1 MKKITL
7 GSLFDGSGGFPLA
20 ARNLGMEPIWASEI
34 EPFPVLV
41 TRKNFPE
48 MKHLG
53 SITQLK
59 GNLIE
64 PVDVITFGSPC
75 QDLSIAGKRE
85 GLRGKRSNL
94 FYEAI
99 RLVKEMRRKTNGE
112 YPKFIIWENV
122 CGAFTSNKGEDFRCV
137 LESISKI
144 KDENISIP
152 QPSKWQQ
159 AGEIMGRS
167 FSIAWRVLDAQYFGV
182 PQRRKRIFLV
192 ADFTGRG
199 AKQVLFNEES
209 VSRDFGKSANETETT
224 TASSRK
230 SITES
235 IGRSNVEA
243 IQENESKNSE
253 IDRSRPPCLFEN
265 HGKDCRY
272 KGPLSITPTLCKTLG
287 TGGNNQPFVVENIG
301 NFDVRLTSVNTKNK
315 RHNVYETSTSRALD
329 TGGNNPNGNQ
339 GGVAIVSV
347 YSTSKNSFHTFAHKE
362 KTSTLVAS
370 DYKDP
375 PIVSTRYCV
384 RRITP
389 LECGRLQGFPDDW
402 CKDLEIKN
410 PSEDEL
416 VFWRELF
423 EQNRVI
429 QGKEKRKSDKQI
441 IKWLSDPFTDSAQ
454 YKMWGNGVALPC
466 VMFVL
471 SGVKFLLNKQ
481 LK

>member
-41 TRKNFPE
+41 TRKNFPA

-75 QDLSIAGKRE
+75 QD
-85 GLRGKRSNL
+85 
-94 FYEAI
+94 F
-99 RLVKEMRRKTNGE
+99 
-112 YPKFIIWENV
+112 
-122 CGAFTSNKGEDFRCV
+122 CGAFTSNQGEDFRCV

-152 QPSKWQQ
+152 QSSKWQQ
-159 AGEIMGRS
+159 AGEIVGKS

-224 TASSRK
+224 TANSRK

-235 IGRSNVEA
+235 VGISNVKA
-243 IQENESKNSE
+243 IQENESKNNE
-253 IDRSRPPCLFEN
+253 IEQSRLPCLFEN

-272 KGPLSITPTLCKTLG
+272 KGPLSITPTLCKMLG

-347 YSTSKNSFHTFAHKE
+347 YSTSKNSFHTFANKE

-375 PIVSTRYCV
+375 PIVTTRYCV

-389 LECGRLQGFPDDW
+389 LECGRLQGFPDEW
-402 CKDLEIKN
+402 CKDLEIKS
-410 PSEDEL
+410 PSENEL
-416 VFWRELF
+416 AFWRELF
-423 EQNRVI
+423 EQNRVN
-429 QGKEKRKSDKQI
+429 QGKTKRKSDKQI
-441 IKWLSDPFTDSAQ
+441 TKWLSNPITDSAQ

-466 VMFVL
+466 VQFVL
-471 SGVKFLLNKQ
+471 SGVKFLLNND
-481 LK
+481 

>member
-1 MKKITL
+1 MNKITL

-59 GNLIE
+59 GNIIE

-75 QDLSIAGKRE
+75 QDLSLAGKRE

-99 RLVKEMRRKTNGE
+99 RLVKEMRGKTNGE

-122 CGAFTSNKGEDFRCV
+122 CGAFTSNQGEDFRCV

-159 AGEIMGRS
+159 AGEIVGKS

-224 TASSRK
+224 TASFRK

-235 IGRSNVEA
+235 IGRSNLEA
-243 IQENESKNSE
+243 IQENESKNNE
-253 IDRSRPPCLFEN
+253 IEQSRLLYLFEN
-265 HGKDCRY
+265 HVKDCRY
-272 KGPLSITPTLCKTLG
+272 KGPLCITPTLCKKLG

-315 RHNVYETSTSRALD
+315 RHNVYETSTSRTLD

-410 PSEDEL
+410 PSENEL
-416 VFWRELF
+416 AFWRELF
-423 EQNRVI
+423 EQNRVN
-429 QGKEKRKSDKQI
+429 QGKTKRKSDKQI
-441 IKWLSDPFTDSAQ
+441 TKWLSNPITDSAQ

-466 VMFVL
+466 VQFVL

>member
-59 GNLIE
+59 GNIIE

-75 QDLSIAGKRE
+75 QDLSLAGKRE

-99 RLVKEMRRKTNGE
+99 RLVKEMRGKTNGE

-152 QPSKWQQ
+152 QPIKWQR
-159 AGEIMGRS
+159 AGEIVGKS

-209 VSRDFGKSANETETT
+209 VSRDFGKSATETETN
-224 TASSRK
+224 TASFRK

-235 IGRSNVEA
+235 IGKSNVEA
-243 IQENESKNSE
+243 IQENESKNNE
-253 IDRSRPPCLFEN
+253 IEQRRPPCLFEN

-272 KGPLSITPTLCKTLG
+272 KGLLSITPTLCKTLG
-287 TGGNNQPFVVENIG
+287 TGGNSQPFVVENIG

-370 DYKDP
+370 DYKDS
-375 PIVSTRYCV
+375 PIVSNRYCV

-410 PSEDEL
+410 SSEDEL

-423 EQNRVI
+423 EQNRVN
-429 QGKEKRKSDKQI
+429 QGKTKRKSDKQI
-441 IKWLSDPFTDSAQ
+441 TKWLSNPITDSAQ

-466 VMFVL
+466 VQFVL
-471 SGVKFLLNKQ
+471 SGVKFLLNND
-481 LK
+481 

>member
-99 RLVKEMRRKTNGE
+99 RLVKEMRGKTNGE

-137 LESISKI
+137 LEFISKI

-159 AGEIMGRS
+159 AGEIVGKS

-209 VSRDFGKSANETETT
+209 VSRNFGKSANETETT

-287 TGGNNQPFVVENIG
+287 TGRNNQPFVVENIG

-375 PIVSTRYCV
+375 PIVTTRYCV

-410 PSEDEL
+410 PSGNEL
-416 VFWRELF
+416 VFWRDIF

-429 QGKEKRKSDKQI
+429 QGKTKRKSDKQI
-441 IKWLSDPFTDSAQ
+441 IKWLSDPITDSAQ